1 MVPVPQRLVPQVG
14 PPRTLVAHSS
24 LSRRR
29 MLAGLGALA
38 GAALVAPRALMGA
51 TSGGPATPL
60 WTKSLPRALVSSA
73 PKHLVW
79 VWQFR
84 HDGDPVEVRDRLAAH
99 GLGVVLKTH
108 DGADW
113 MSKYDTTDFGIYGP
127 QAVADFAR
135 FFEDGGVPFHAWA
148 LVKGR
153 KPEVEAQMAADVLSA
168 GARSIFLDL
177 EAHAGFWE
185 GTAQAAGQFGELL
198 RARQPNARISTSIDP
213 RPWEIDRI
221 PLTEFAGFSDEISP
235 QAYWGFFNNN
245 ANAVKYRAAGS
256 TVPTAGISPS
266 FVVSTMME
274 RLSEFGR
281 PVHPIGD
288 GTVTDVEGWR
298 EFIQQSYDT
307 AGAETVS
314 LWRYG
319 VATDEMLALLRD
331 TPPRVATYI
340 VQPGDTLGGIASHL
354 GTSIS
359 ALAATNGITN
369 PNLISV
375 GQRLVVPSGVNAPT
389 TPVNNTPTVPAT
401 SVPPPATGGTGG
413 SSRTWPPAPAWSQP
427 AASSGGGTYTVE
439 PGDSLLGIAL
449 RHGTT
454 LDRLMS
460 ANGVT
465 NPNFIKIG
473 QRLTLP

>member
-1 MVPVPQRLVPQVG
+1 MR
-14 PPRTLVAHSS
+14 VASDS
-24 LSRRR
+24 TRWTK
-29 MLAGLGALA
+29 G
-38 GAALVAPRALMGA
+38 APRALVG
-51 TSGGPATPL
+51 
-60 WTKSLPRALVSSA
+60 SA

-84 HDGDPVEVRDRLAAH
+84 HDGDPIEVRDRLAAH

-108 DGADW
+108 DGPDW
-113 MSKYDTTDFGIYGP
+113 MAKYDKSEFGIYGP
-127 QAVADFAR
+127 QAIADFAR

-153 KPEVEAQMAADVLSA
+153 EPDLEAQMAADVLSS

-185 GTAQAAGQFGELL
+185 GTPETAARFGELL
-198 RARQPNARISTSIDP
+198 RAKQPSARISTSIDP

-221 PLTEFAGFSDEISP
+221 PLTEFAAFSDEISP

-256 TVPTAGISPS
+256 SVPTAGIGPS

-274 RLSEFGR
+274 RLAAFDR

-319 VATDEMLALLRD
+319 VATDDMLALLRD
-331 TPPRVATYI
+331 TPPRVTTYI
-340 VQPGDTLGGIASHL
+340 VQPGDTLSAIASRL
-354 GTSIS
+354 GTSVS
-359 ALAATNGITN
+359 ALAETNGIKN
-369 PNLISV
+369 LNLITV
-375 GQRLVVPSGVNAPT
+375 GQRLVVPSGVTTPT
-389 TPVNNTPTVPAT
+389 TPVNNTTPTVPAT
-401 SVPPPATGGTGG
+401 GG
-413 SSRTWPPAPAWSQP
+413 S
-427 AASSGGGTYTVE
+427 TYIVE

-454 LDRLMS
+454 LDRLMT
-460 ANGVT
+460 ANGIA
-465 NPNFIKIG
+465 NPNFIRIG
-473 QRLTLP
+473 QRLILP

>member
-1 MVPVPQRLVPQVG
+1 
-14 PPRTLVAHSS
+14 
-24 LSRRR
+24 
-29 MLAGLGALA
+29 MLTALGALA
-38 GAALVAPRALMGA
+38 GAAVVAPRSLLHAASEGSGAPAWTKGAPRALLGTA
-51 TSGGPATPL
+51 
-60 WTKSLPRALVSSA
+60 PR
-73 PKHLVW
+73 HLVW

-84 HDGDPVEVRDRLAAH
+84 HDGDPIEVRDRLAAH

-113 MSKYDTTDFGIYGP
+113 MAKYDDSEFGIYGP

-153 KPEVEAQMAADVLSA
+153 RPEVEAQMAADVLSS
-168 GARSIFLDL
+168 GARSLFLDL

-185 GTAQAAGQFGELL
+185 GTPEAAARFGEVL
-198 RARQPNARISTSIDP
+198 RAKQPNARVSTSIDP

-221 PLTEFAGFSDEISP
+221 PLTEFAAFSDEIAP

-256 TVPTAGISPS
+256 TIPTTGISPS
-266 FVVSTMME
+266 FVVGTMME
-274 RLSEFGR
+274 RLTEFGR

-288 GTVTDVEGWR
+288 GTVTELEGWR
-298 EFIQQSYDT
+298 EFIEHSYDT

-331 TPPRVATYI
+331 TPPRVTTYV
-340 VQPGDTLGGIASHL
+340 VQPGDTLGAIASRL
-354 GTSIS
+354 GTSVS
-359 ALAATNGITN
+359 ALATTNGITN
-369 PNLISV
+369 PNLITV
-375 GQRLVVPSGVNAPT
+375 GQRLVLPSGA
-389 TPVNNTPTVPAT
+389 TVPANAVT
-401 SVPPPATGGTGG
+401 PPTT
-413 SSRTWPPAPAWSQP
+413 
-427 AASSGGGTYTVE
+427 GGTYTVQ

-449 RHGTT
+449 RHDTT

-460 ANGVT
+460 ANGIT
-465 NPNFIKIG
+465 NPNFIRIG
-473 QRLTLP
+473 QQLTLP

>member
-1 MVPVPQRLVPQVG
+1 
-14 PPRTLVAHSS
+14 
-24 LSRRR
+24 
-29 MLAGLGALA
+29 MLTGLGALA
-38 GAALVAPRALMGA
+38 GATLVAPHALLAAAAPTASTARVGSDAPRWTKGAPRALIG
-51 TSGGPATPL
+51 
-60 WTKSLPRALVSSA
+60 SA
-73 PKHLVW
+73 PRHLVW

-84 HDGDPVEVRDRLAAH
+84 HDGDPLEVRDRLAAN

-113 MSKYDTTDFGIYGP
+113 MAKYDESEFGIDGP

-153 KPEVEAQMAADVLSA
+153 RPEVEAQMAADVLSS
-168 GARSIFLDL
+168 GARSLFLDL

-185 GTAQAAGQFGELL
+185 GTPEAAVRFGDLL
-198 RARQPNARISTSIDP
+198 RAKQPIARISTSIDP

-221 PLTEFAGFSDEISP
+221 PLAEFAAFSDEISP

-245 ANAVKYRAAGS
+245 ANAVKYRAAGAS
-256 TVPTAGISPS
+256 IPTAGISPA

-274 RLSEFGR
+274 RLTEFGR

-288 GTVTDVEGWR
+288 GTVTDLEGWR
-298 EFIQQSYDT
+298 EFIEQSYDT

-331 TPPRVATYI
+331 TPPRVTAYI
-340 VQPGDTLGGIASHL
+340 VEPGDTLGAIASRL
-354 GTSIS
+354 GTSVS
-359 ALAATNGITN
+359 ALATTNGIAD
-369 PNLISV
+369 PNLITV
-375 GQRLVVPSGVNAPT
+375 GQRLIVPSGASTPTPPVTSTAPT
-389 TPVNNTPTVPAT
+389 SPAAT
-401 SVPPPATGGTGG
+401 SGG
-413 SSRTWPPAPAWSQP
+413 A
-427 AASSGGGTYTVE
+427 YTVE

-454 LDRLMS
+454 VDRLIA
-460 ANGVT
+460 ANGIS
-465 NPNFIKIG
+465 NPNLIRIG
-473 QRLTLP
+473 QKLTLP